1 VSDWVT
7 WESCF
12 RCAGP
17 AAVGW
22 VGGGRIGSAAE
33 HLPVEFDCTAGC
45 GVGRDELAQAYCL
58 PARGTR
64 LRQLESRG

>member
-1 VSDWVT
+1 MSQWVT

-22 VGGGRIGSAAE
+22 VGLELHDRASG

-45 GVGRDELAQAYCL
+45 RGGLDELARAYG
-58 PARGTR
+58 PAGSSNF
-64 LRQLESRG
+64 L